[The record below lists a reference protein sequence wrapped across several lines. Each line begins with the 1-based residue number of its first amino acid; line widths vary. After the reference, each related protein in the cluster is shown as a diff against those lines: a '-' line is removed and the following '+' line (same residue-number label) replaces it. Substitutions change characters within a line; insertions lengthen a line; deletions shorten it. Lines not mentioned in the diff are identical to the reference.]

1 MGFRFRKA
9 ISLGGG
15 ARLNL
20 GKRNASMRFGGRGF
34 GITGGTSGLRVS
46 AGLPGTG
53 LSFSRKIGAGRR
65 SSGSRLG
72 SLIMVFFVLG
82 LIGRACGIDSQR
94 SATSSPKSET
104 SLRKDNTSQ
113 AGESRKYTDDP
124 GGVAVGFNQQAL
136 DILDCEDGLESCKP
150 EMAAKL
156 RAAQGRRARELDWQI
171 RCKPTEYRDAQGLRY
186 LKYAEPDCA
195 GRSLN

>member
-124 GGVAVGFNQQAL
+124 GGVAVRFNQQAL
-136 DILDCEDGLESCKP
+136 DILDCEDGLESCLKWP
-150 EMAAKL
+150 RNCVLHRGAAHANL
-156 RAAQGRRARELDWQI
+156 IGRSAVSPLSTGMRRAYGI
-171 RCKPTEYRDAQGLRY
+171 
-186 LKYAEPDCA
+186 
-195 GRSLN
+195 

>member
-1 MGFRFRKA
+1 MLEENCHGISVQKINIVWRGRSAKFRKTQREHA
-9 ISLGGG
+9 AWR
-15 ARLNL
+15 ARIW
-20 GKRNASMRFGGRGF
+20 
-34 GITGGTSGLRVS
+34 ITGGISGLRVS

-72 SLIMVFFVLG
+72 TLIIVIFVTG
-82 LIGRACGIDSQR
+82 LIARACGIQNQE
-94 SATSSPKSET
+94 SAI
-104 SLRKDNTSQ
+104 R
-113 AGESRKYTDDP
+113 
-124 GGVAVGFNQQAL
+124 FNHPAL
-136 DILDCEDGLESCKP
+136 EIEDCEDGLESCKP
-150 EMAAKL
+150 EVAAKL
-156 RAAQGRRARELDWQI
+156 RAALERRARELDWQI